1 MKIDY
6 TEINP
11 SLSINK
17 QQIRNA
23 ISPETF
29 KLDTE
34 GFHSVIRPLIP
45 VNVAKNLILQNTR
58 LDKCIRII
66 AQDVILNEF
75 TFLSETTNDDDQHDK
90 VLNFWKNNVDELNK
104 QEYEVTKKIEE
115 MKKSFEVTKAKME
128 ALLIAQLEMLQDDR
142 KNEGQ

>member
-1 MKIDY
+1 MKINY
-6 TEINP
+6 AEINP

-34 GFHSVIRPLIP
+34 GFHSVIKPLIP
-45 VNVAKNLILQNTR
+45 VNIAKNLILQNTR

-75 TFLSETTNDDDQHDK
+75 TFLSENNNDDQPTFF
-90 VLNFWKNNVDELNK
+90 L
-104 QEYEVTKKIEE
+104 
-115 MKKSFEVTKAKME
+115 
-128 ALLIAQLEMLQDDR
+128 
-142 KNEGQ
+142 

>member
-1 MKIDY
+1 MHFLFSLNVY
-6 TEINP
+6 YAEINP

-34 GFHSVIRPLIP
+34 GFHSVIQPLIP
-45 VNVAKNLILQNTR
+45 VNIAKNLILQNAR
-58 LDKCIRII
+58 LDKCIRIL

-75 TFLSETTNDDDQHDK
+75 TFLSENTNDDDQHEK
-90 VLNFWKNNVDELNK
+90 VLNFWKNNVDELNNK
-104 QEYEVTKKIEE
+104 LKNIIVMVLE
-115 MKKSFEVTKAKME
+115 
-128 ALLIAQLEMLQDDR
+128 LL
-142 KNEGQ
+142 K